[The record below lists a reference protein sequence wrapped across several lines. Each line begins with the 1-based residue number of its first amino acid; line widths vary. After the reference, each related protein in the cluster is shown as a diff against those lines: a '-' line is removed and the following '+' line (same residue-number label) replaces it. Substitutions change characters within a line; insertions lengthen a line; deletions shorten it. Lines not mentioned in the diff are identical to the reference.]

1 MDSRKSGEEGLKKNY
16 GVIRLG
22 IGEDNIASDDDESFG
37 SDSDFE
43 DEEEL
48 MQRKATQKSIKE
60 EIDQSQAN
68 APAEEAS
75 NNSDDVMYNPES
87 FKLLSKLIQ
96 IGFMNKMRKNRPS
109 TKVTKEEFAQAQTS
123 IEDLRSQFL
132 TSVKTRRRV
141 ELGYDRKRSTCSRMS
156 AIDMID
162 ASSSAIGDQEIGH

>member
-43 DEEEL
+43 DEEEKL
-48 MQRKATQKSIKE
+48 QRKATQKKIQE

-68 APAEEAS
+68 VASEEAS
-75 NNSDDVMYNPES
+75 SNNDDA
-87 FKLLSKLIQ
+87 FKILSKLMQ
-96 IGFMNKMRKNRPS
+96 IGVRNKMRKNRPS

-123 IEDLRSQFL
+123 IEELRSQFL

-156 AIDMID
+156 MIDQID